1 MSLFSRGHALFTIAL
16 AAGMLAGGAAH
27 AQGLRFPGDTPADR
41 PALTPIIEAPAA
53 DKPAPAKPAARP
65 GSRQPVVLDRIV
77 AIVNAEAITA
87 RELDERAKLAM
98 KQLAASG
105 TTAPPKAVIERQLL
119 ERMVA
124 SFMRHYTERPVLHT
138 RLLPGAREAL
148 ALGLPSALVTN
159 KPRTISVLV
168 LERLGIAGS
177 FSAVFAGGDGP
188 LKPSPHGVLEVIR
201 KLGVRIDHAWL
212 IGDGPQDVLA
222 GRAAGCFTVAVPGI
236 ADRERVL
243 AAEPHLVV
251 ESLLDVARLARGAS
265 GAGDVTSA

>member
-1 MSLFSRGHALFTIAL
+1 MFDLDGTLVDSRRDIAEALNSALVETTGRAPLALEAILGMIGDGARALVERAL
-16 AAGMLAGGAAH
+16 AHGGPSAG
-27 AQGLRFPGDTPADR
+27 ADD
-41 PALTPIIEAPAA
+41 PE
-53 DKPAPAKPAARP
+53 
-65 GSRQPVVLDRIV
+65 
-77 AIVNAEAITA
+77 
-87 RELDERAKLAM
+87 
-98 KQLAASG
+98 
-105 TTAPPKAVIERQLL
+105 LL